1 MTALRHRRLEDLP
14 RRGLA
19 PRTPPCDLEAV
30 KHLSPHDRRAPDQL
44 NEAEIRQDLLDRLPE
59 KQVAERTFRIH
70 LDGIRLCDEL
80 TRPRPW
86 PVLTR
91 MRPRPSQQLPVV
103 WSPRDVR
110 SRLASVVN
118 PTAGMWLRRI
128 DACGWRLR
136 EGTHLQVA
144 DLAPDRRLVLV
155 RQGQGG
161 QDRGVPLA
169 ARTLERWRVYG
180 PRAHPRPGW
189 CPARDQPT
197 PRPATT
203 LQQPCTRVVRPSG
216 FATDAAL
223 HTRRHSDA
231 THLWARGIAWRVIQA
246 RLGHQSPRPTARDT
260 PLTPNTVDVVPAPS
274 TALRADRYT
283 GRSPGMPAVADVCR
297 RDGPDDRARFGE
309 DLRPSHRRALAAIID
324 GRTEA

>member
-19 PRTPPCDLEAV
+19 PRTQPCDLEAV

-44 NEAEIRQDLLDRLPE
+44 NEAEIRQDLLDLLRE

-70 LDGIRLCDEL
+70 LDGSRLCYEITL
-80 TRPRPW
+80 PRPW

-91 MRPRPSQQLPVV
+91 MRPRHRQQLPVG

-110 SRLASVVN
+110 SRVASIVN
-118 PTAGMWLRRI
+118 PTAGMYLRMI

-144 DLAPDRRLVLV
+144 DIAPDRMLVLV

-169 ARTLERWRVYG
+169 ARTLERWRVDWQ
-180 PRAHPRPGW
+180 RAHPRPGW
-189 CPARDQPT
+189 FPARDQQT
-197 PRPATT
+197 PLPATT
-203 LQQPCTRVVRPSG
+203 LQKTFTRVVRPSG
-216 FATDAAL
+216 LAKDAFL
-223 HTRRHSDA
+223 HTLRHNPES
-231 THLWARGIAWRVIQA
+231 L
-246 RLGHQSPRPTARDT
+246 LM
-260 PLTPNTVDVVPAPS
+260 PS
-274 TALRADRYT
+274 VSS
-283 GRSPGMPAVADVCR
+283 RS
-297 RDGPDDRARFGE
+297 
-309 DLRPSHRRALAAIID
+309 
-324 GRTEA
+324 T